1 VIPIAWRRV
10 SITLALFAV
19 ACSDDPTTA
28 PPVLA
33 RLELSYTSRIVT
45 VRQQM
50 AIRVTAYESSNRRMK
65 TPVVEWTS
73 DDSLTATVDPTG
85 RITGHR
91 IGAVVIRAA
100 SGDVRTSLEIMV
112 RPARL
117 QITLLSGSEDLL
129 VGGRA
134 ALIAEYLD
142 ASGQPVPGHE
152 DIRWSMADTGV
163 VRMDSASNN
172 PMQREFAARA
182 TGLATI
188 SAFAMGVEGRF
199 VIAVVSPPER
209 NPPVEVKDFHIAQTW
224 GIWDDLILVPA
235 LRVAVSSGRSVQ
247 IVRVDVAVAMPGP
260 YYPSLCSSTRL
271 VPGEHELLGA
281 ESYPT
286 DNLMLRWYELPVVP
300 RGVALLTYREGEALT
315 TKAVREPVTAGQQNV
330 TAKAEVSWTP
340 CSSRDASHR

>member
-1 VIPIAWRRV
+1 MISVARTRV
-10 SITLALFAV
+10 SIMLALFAL
-19 ACSDDPTTA
+19 ACGDEPLTA

-45 VRQQM
+45 VGQQM
-50 AIRVTAYESSNRRMK
+50 AVRVAAYESSNRRMK
-65 TPVVEWTS
+65 TPPVEWTS
-73 DDSLTATVDPTG
+73 DDPLTATVDSTG

-100 SGDVRTSLEIMV
+100 SGDVRTSIEIIV

-117 QITLLSGSEDLL
+117 HITLRSGSADLL

-134 ALIAEYLD
+134 ALTAEYLD
-142 ASGQPVPGHE
+142 ASGRPVPGNE
-152 DIRWSMADTGV
+152 DVSWSMVDTGV

-172 PMQREFAARA
+172 PMQREFTARA

-188 SAFAMGVEGRF
+188 SAFAVGVEGRL
-199 VIAVVSPPER
+199 VLAVVSPTES
-209 NPPVEVKDFHIAQTW
+209 NPPVEVKDFHIAQAW
-224 GIWDDLILVPA
+224 GIWDELILVPA
-235 LRVAVSSGRSVQ
+235 LRVAVSSGRSVS
-247 IVRVDVAVAMPGP
+247 IVRVEVALAMPGP

-281 ESYPT
+281 ESYPST

-300 RGVALLTYREGEALT
+300 RGVALLTYREGDVST
-315 TKAVREPVTAGQQNV
+315 TIAVREPVTAGQHNA
-330 TAKAEVSWTP
+330 TAKAEVPWTP
-340 CSSRDASHR
+340 CSS